1 MGNSAVIAWGER
13 QAFSSHKRKAA
24 FHKDQMPPLAFHV
37 AVSFSSGEVSPPT
50 TKVGWGV
57 SPNFLI
63 LPMLNLGLQCSSSPP
78 LEGGW
83 APGLGAAAFN
93 ACFPGLPMWWESGD
107 RSPWRARGLPS
118 GLWPQLISRRLPV
131 LSLYLFKVTKQ
142 HKTGNAKPNRK
153 PSWRGNF

>member
-37 AVSFSSGEVSPPT
+37 AVLFSSGEVSPQPPRWVGGCPPT
-50 TKVGWGV
+50 FQSSPCSTWGCNALPPLLLREAERLGWGLQHSTPV
-57 SPNFLI
+57 FRGFQCDESPVT
-63 LPMLNLGLQCSSSPP
+63 G
-78 LEGGW
+78 
-83 APGLGAAAFN
+83 APEGLGGCPV
-93 ACFPGLPMWWESGD
+93 ACDHSWS
-107 RSPWRARGLPS
+107 ARG
-118 GLWPQLISRRLPV
+118 SRF
-131 LSLYLFKVTKQ
+131 SLYLFKVTKQ